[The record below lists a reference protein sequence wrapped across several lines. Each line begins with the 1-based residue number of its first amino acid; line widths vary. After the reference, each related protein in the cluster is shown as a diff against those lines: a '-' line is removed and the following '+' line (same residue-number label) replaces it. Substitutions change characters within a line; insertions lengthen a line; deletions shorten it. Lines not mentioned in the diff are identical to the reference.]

1 MVDLLGRAGLI
12 QKACDVI
19 KSMMI
24 GPAVFTWR
32 ALLSVCQAY
41 GLVVFSHQILMH
53 VHELESSGSGVYV
66 LLSNVYAVKDRLTDV
81 SKVRGRMSE

>member
-1 MVDLLGRAGLI
+1 MVDLLGRADHI
-12 QKACDVI
+12 QKACDVM

-24 GPAVFTWR
+24 GTIVFTCR

-53 VHELESSGSGVYV
+53 ELEFSGSGVYV
-66 LLSNVYAVKDRLTDV
+66 LLSNVYAVKDRMTDV

>member
-1 MVDLLGRAGLI
+1 MVDLLGRADHI
-12 QKACDVI
+12 QKACDMM

-24 GPAVFTWR
+24 GTIVFTWR

-53 VHELESSGSGVYV
+53 ELEFSGSGVYV
-66 LLSNVYAVKDRLTDV
+66 LLSNVYAVKDRMTDV
-81 SKVRGRMSE
+81 SKVRRRMSE

>member
-1 MVDLLGRAGLI
+1 MVDLLGRADHI
-12 QKACDVI
+12 QKACDVM

-24 GPAVFTWR
+24 GTIVFTWR

-53 VHELESSGSGVYV
+53 ELESSGSGVYV
-66 LLSNVYAVKDRLTDV
+66 LLSNVYAVKDRMTDV

>member
-1 MVDLLGRAGLI
+1 MVDLLGRADHI
-12 QKACDVI
+12 QKACDMM

-24 GPAVFTWR
+24 GTIVFTWR

-53 VHELESSGSGVYV
+53 ELEFSGSGVYV
-66 LLSNVYAVKDRLTDV
+66 LLSNVYAVKDRMTDV